1 MDITTVRSLQL
12 VRKKRKNRSLIDRK
26 VYSRICI
33 KGENIEVNIKVKY
46 WKKFGLQERE
56 GGREIRVSN

>member
-1 MDITTVRSLQL
+1 M
-12 VRKKRKNRSLIDRK
+12 KKHILIDIN

-33 KGENIEVNIKVKY
+33 KGENIEVNIKFKY

-56 GGREIRVSN
+56 RGREIRVSN